1 MKQFDINGWVR
12 PNIRALEP
20 YSSARDEFKGEAS
33 VYLDANEN
41 PYNQPYNRYPD
52 PMQWGLKERIAE
64 IKSVPKESILLGN
77 GSDEP
82 IDLIIRAFCEPGKD
96 SILTIEPTYGM
107 YQVAAEVNNI
117 CCKKVKLT
125 ADFQMDLPE
134 LLAAI
139 DSTVK
144 VIYICSPNNPTGDSL
159 KRDDIFKVLDSFAGI
174 VVVDEAYIDF
184 SSLPS
189 LSKDLDRYANLV
201 VLQTLSKAWGAAGI
215 RLGMAFASQEI
226 IAMLNKIK
234 YPYNVNQLTQE
245 KALEILDNQ
254 GRMKNQLSEILKER
268 TRLQKELETLPLIK
282 TVYPTDANFILVKVD
297 DANGV
302 YKQLAA
308 EGIIVRNRNKVTL
321 CANCLRITV
330 GTPEEDNILLNALKK
345 MQP

>member
-52 PMQWGLKERIAE
+52 PMQWRLKERIAE

-254 GRMKNQLSEILKER
+254 GRMKEQLSEILKER
-268 TRLQKELETLPLIK
+268 TRLQKELEALPLIK

-345 MQP
+345 MQS

>member
-52 PMQWGLKERIAE
+52 PMQWRLKERIAE

-254 GRMKNQLSEILKER
+254 GRMKSS
-268 TRLQKELETLPLIK
+268 
-282 TVYPTDANFILVKVD
+282 
-297 DANGV
+297 
-302 YKQLAA
+302 
-308 EGIIVRNRNKVTL
+308 
-321 CANCLRITV
+321 
-330 GTPEEDNILLNALKK
+330 
-345 MQP
+345 